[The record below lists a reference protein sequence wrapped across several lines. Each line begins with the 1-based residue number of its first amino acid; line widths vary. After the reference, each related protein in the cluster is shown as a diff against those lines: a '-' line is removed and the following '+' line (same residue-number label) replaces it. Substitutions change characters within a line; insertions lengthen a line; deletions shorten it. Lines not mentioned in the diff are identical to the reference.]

1 MSPRFS
7 CWGWGTWA
15 DRWNRIASALQQ
27 NLLPYSAPEEIPN
40 HAGDDLPA
48 SILKVINHPDHYWDY
63 PIALHCLR
71 NNWFHAITNYY
82 LTNNIGQTSGD
93 HAHHNQKVIQ
103 FMQENNTI
111 DEKVPVKF
119 SRPEANPIVDVAV
132 RTYLSAIKKVAIRSQ
147 NAPMTNRQKAQRAVS
162 KVKKTLKRA
171 YHFIKKDAH

>member
-1 MSPRFS
+1 
-7 CWGWGTWA
+7 
-15 DRWNRIASALQQ
+15 
-27 NLLPYSAPEEIPN
+27 
-40 HAGDDLPA
+40 
-48 SILKVINHPDHYWDY
+48 
-63 PIALHCLR
+63 
-71 NNWFHAITNYY
+71 
-82 LTNNIGQTSGD
+82 
-93 HAHHNQKVIQ
+93 
-103 FMQENNTI
+103 MQENNTI